1 MIAARGYTAR
11 IIGFDSAC
19 MIARTPID
27 YQMVQEGFG
36 PPSARKCGNG
46 GLVPAVKL

>member
-1 MIAARGYTAR
+1 
-11 IIGFDSAC
+11 

-36 PPSARKCGNG
+36 PPSARKCG
-46 GLVPAVKL
+46 